1 MATEHKEQV
10 LVVGEMSSLK
20 DLIELA
26 KERGPPCDATVT
38 EQDRCEYGQLGS
50 YRRILVTA

>member
-38 EQDRCEYGQLGS
+38 EQDRCEYGQLGRGS
-50 YRRILVTA
+50 T